1 MIYVF
6 LANGFEET
14 EALTTVD
21 ILRRGKLEVKTVAV
35 GGKNNVIT
43 ASHNVSVLADISEN
57 DIVKENLEGIILP
70 GGMPGTLNLEK
81 SSVVNEYIR
90 YCYDNNLIIGA
101 ICAAPSVLGKLGI
114 LDGKKATCFPGF
126 EEFLKNSDC
135 CGDFAVTDG
144 NIVTGKG
151 MGATIPF
158 ALQLLELFK
167 DKSTAQ
173 AVFHSLQC
181 PYDYV

>member
-6 LANGFEET
+6 LANGFEDT

-21 ILRRGKLEVKTVAV
+21 ILRRGKLAVQTVAV
-35 GGKNNVIT
+35 GCEGNTVISSHGISVIADSSESEVQKND
-43 ASHNVSVLADISEN
+43 LQG
-57 DIVKENLEGIILP
+57 IVLP

-81 SSVVNEYIR
+81 SGTVNEYIR

-101 ICAAPSVLGKLGI
+101 ICAAPSVLGKMGI
-114 LDGKKATCFPGF
+114 LSGKKATCFPGF
-126 EEFLKNSDC
+126 EQFLYNGEC
-135 CGDFAVTDG
+135 TQDFAITDG

-158 ALQLLELFK
+158 ALQLLVLFA
-167 DKSTAQ
+167 DKATAEN
-173 AVFHSLQC
+173 VFSSLQC
-181 PYDYV
+181 PYSYV